1 MFDVGTWIG
10 GSLTGYVS
18 DKLGKRAIIM
28 CPMLMISAFLMFA
41 ISLLKGD
48 PVPYYLIITL
58 IGVFLGG
65 PYNIISAT
73 SAIDLSK

>member
-1 MFDVGTWIG
+1 MFDVGTWVG
-10 GSLTGYVS
+10 GSLTGFVS
-18 DKLGKRAIIM
+18 DKLGKRAILM
-28 CPMLMISAFLMFA
+28 CPMLLVSAGLMFL
-41 ISLLKGD
+41 ISTLKGD
-48 PVPYYLIITL
+48 PIPYYFIITL

>member
-1 MFDVGTWIG
+1 M
-10 GSLTGYVS
+10 TGVIT

-28 CPMLMISAFLMFA
+28 SPMLIISAFLMFVVDWF
-41 ISLLKGD
+41 LEKNPL
-48 PVPYYLIITL
+48 PYYFVITL
-58 IGVFLGG
+58 IGFFLGG